1 MALLKTPAKAAGN
14 AGDSATRFAA
24 IDLLRGLAMVVM
36 LLDHTRDFFHYG
48 ALLYDPTDLT
58 KTNAA
63 VFLTRWI
70 THFCAPVFVFLA
82 GTSISLQAAR
92 GKSKAELAKFLM
104 TRGAWLIFLEFTVV
118 RFGYLFHL
126 DYSFL
131 GTMQVIWVIGIAMVL
146 MAGLI
151 YLPQTVLTLL
161 GFALVGL
168 HNLLDGVKVQGW
180 DQAAEIVPSLL
191 GKLWIILHQNG
202 AFPILDNDSPSI
214 YVNYPLLPWLGVMLV
229 GYVFGSVYLLSIEKR
244 RQTLL
249 KIGIG
254 ATAAFFTLRV
264 LNMYGDPSHW
274 TVQTDAV
281 FTVLSFLNTTK
292 YGPSLLFLLMT
303 LGPAILALAWF
314 ERTEHGRIGQALI
327 LLGHVPLFFYIM
339 QWLVAHSLAIVAHLL
354 AGKSAAWLFGDWSD
368 TTSAAAGFDLWMTYA
383 GWGVGMLILYPL
395 CRWFA
400 EVKKRRHEWWLRY
413 L

>member
-1 MALLKTPAKAAGN
+1 
-14 AGDSATRFAA
+14 
-24 IDLLRGLAMVVM
+24 
-36 LLDHTRDFFHYG
+36 
-48 ALLYDPTDLT
+48 
-58 KTNAA
+58 
-63 VFLTRWI
+63 
-70 THFCAPVFVFLA
+70 
-82 GTSISLQAAR
+82 
-92 GKSKAELAKFLM
+92 
-104 TRGAWLIFLEFTVV
+104 
-118 RFGYLFHL
+118 
-126 DYSFL
+126 
-131 GTMQVIWVIGIAMVL
+131 
-146 MAGLI
+146 
-151 YLPQTVLTLL
+151 
-161 GFALVGL
+161 
-168 HNLLDGVKVQGW
+168 
-180 DQAAEIVPSLL
+180 
-191 GKLWIILHQNG
+191 
-202 AFPILDNDSPSI
+202 
-214 YVNYPLLPWLGVMLV
+214 MLV
-229 GYVFGSVYLLSIEKR
+229 GYVFGRVYLLSIEKR

-339 QWLVAHSLAIVAHLL
+339 QWFVAHSLAIVAHLL